1 MTAPAFD
8 PRTRRLRVVSSDARA
23 RAPAPEPPPW
33 EPPLRRGWRRAGA
46 MVRQAEIF
54 ARNQLRHA
62 VLGSDRLHPL
72 YAIYELTWACNL
84 DCTYCDDG
92 AGHSYPHI
100 AREVRPLP
108 LADAARMLERVRREV
123 PAIYVTGGEPT
134 VHPRFLE
141 LLAVIHRLG
150 FAPVIVNT
158 NGSRLAALLRRDP
171 ELFRKI
177 DVLVFSLDALDPAVL
192 DRLSGRP
199 GRGPQILAAFELARA
214 HAARAG
220 TTLAVNCVITR
231 DSVEDA
237 RAVARRCRALGIP
250 FMPVPANRGKG
261 LLAPLAGDPGF
272 RSLADELRTAGA
284 PASIG
289 PPAVNAILMGL
300 ERFECHPAVRIHITP
315 DGRVPWPCQSDARFA
330 LPILEFPSLRAL
342 LEASEA
348 RFSIE
353 RQGQACG
360 SPCYLAQNVSTDL
373 YVNRPFA
380 TAARAARDLWW
391 RPR

>member
-1 MTAPAFD
+1 MF
-8 PRTRRLRVVSSDARA
+8 
-23 RAPAPEPPPW
+23 
-33 EPPLRRGWRRAGA
+33 
-46 MVRQAEIF
+46 RQAGLF

-100 AREVRPLP
+100 AREVRPLSIGDARTM
-108 LADAARMLERVRREV
+108 LARVRREV

-134 VHPRFLE
+134 VHPQFLE
-141 LLAVIHRLG
+141 LMASIDELG

-158 NGSRLAALLRRDP
+158 NGLKLAPLLQRDP

-177 DVLVFSLDALDPAVL
+177 DILVFSLDALAPAVL
-192 DRLSGRP
+192 DRVSGRV
-199 GRGPQILAAFELARA
+199 GRGAQILAAFELAIT
-214 HAARAG
+214 HAERAG

-231 DSVEDA
+231 ETVEDA
-237 RAVARRCRALGIP
+237 RAVARHCRERGIA
-250 FMPVPANRGKG
+250 FMPVPANFGKG
-261 LLAPLAGDPGF
+261 LLAPLADAPGF
-272 RSLADELRTAGA
+272 QSLVEELRGQGA
-284 PASIG
+284 PSSIG
-289 PPAVNAILMGL
+289 PPEVNAILMSIG
-300 ERFECHPAVRIHITP
+300 RFECHPALRIHITP
-315 DGRVPWPCQSDARFA
+315 DGRVPWPCQSDTRFA
-330 LPILEFPSLRAL
+330 LPILEYPSLRAL
-342 LEASEA
+342 LDSSES

-353 RQGQACG
+353 RQGQECG

-373 YVNRPFA
+373 YVRRPFT
-380 TAARAARDLWW
+380 TAARAARDMWW

>member
-1 MTAPAFD
+1 MTARAFD
-8 PRTRRLRVVSSDARA
+8 PETRRLRVLPPELLPAR
-23 RAPAPEPPPW
+23 R
-33 EPPLRRGWRRAGA
+33 PLERGLRRAGA
-46 MVRQAEIF
+46 MVRQAELF

-92 AGHSYPHI
+92 AGRSYPRV
-100 AREVRPLP
+100 AREARPLS
-108 LADAARMLERVRREV
+108 LGDARRMLERVRREV

-134 VHPRFLE
+134 VHPHFLE
-141 LLAVIHRLG
+141 LIAAIHGLG
-150 FAPVIVNT
+150 FAPVVVNT
-158 NGSRLAALLRRDP
+158 NGLRLASLLRRDP
-171 ELFRKI
+171 ELLRRI

-192 DRLSGRP
+192 DRLSGRA
-199 GRGPQILAAFELARA
+199 GRGAQILAAFELARA
-214 HAARAG
+214 HAARTG
-220 TTLAVNCVITR
+220 TTLAVNCVVTR
-231 DSVEDA
+231 ETVEHA
-237 RAVARRCRALGIP
+237 RAVARRCRELGLP

-261 LLAPLAGDPGF
+261 LLAPLAGDAGF
-272 RSLADELRTAGA
+272 RSLAEELRGPGA
-284 PASIG
+284 PGSLG
-289 PPAVNAILMGL
+289 PPRINAILMGL

-330 LPILEFPSLRAL
+330 LPILGFPSLGAL
-342 LEASEA
+342 LEAAEA

-373 YVNRPFA
+373 YVNHPFA
-380 TAARAARDLWW
+380 TAARTARDMWW

>member
-1 MTAPAFD
+1 MTPRAFD
-8 PRTRRLRVVSSDARA
+8 PRTRRLRVLPPD
-23 RAPAPEPPPW
+23 PLPPPGR
-33 EPPLRRGWRRAGA
+33 PSGRRWRRAGA
-46 MVRQAEIF
+46 MLRQAEIF

-62 VLGSDRLHPL
+62 VLGSDRLRPV

-92 AGHSYPHI
+92 AGRSYPHH
-100 AREVRPLP
+100 ARDVRPLSLP
-108 LADAARMLERVRREV
+108 DARRMLERLRREV

-134 VHPRFLE
+134 IHPRFLE
-141 LLAVIHRLG
+141 LMAAIDQLG
-150 FAPVIVNT
+150 FAPVILNT
-158 NGSRLAALLRRDP
+158 NGLRLGALLRRDP
-171 ELFRKI
+171 ELLRKV
-177 DVLVFSLDALDPAVL
+177 DVLVFSLDALDPEAL
-192 DRLSGRP
+192 DRLGGRP

-214 HAARAG
+214 HAARAS

-231 DSVEDA
+231 ESIEDA
-237 RAVARRCRALGIP
+237 RAVARRCRALGLP
-250 FMPVPANRGKG
+250 FMPVPANRGQG
-261 LLAPLAGDPGF
+261 LLAPLADDPGF
-272 RSLADELRTAGA
+272 RSLAAELRGPGA
-284 PASIG
+284 PGAVG
-289 PPAVNAILMGL
+289 PPGVNEILMGL
-300 ERFECHPAVRIHITP
+300 ERFECHPAARIHVTP

-360 SPCYLAQNVSTDL
+360 SPCHLAQNVSTDL
-373 YVNRPFA
+373 YVRRPLA
-380 TAARAARDLWW
+380 TAARAARDLLW